1 VARVAAQHLAEQY
14 PAGRPP
20 AKPQLRL
27 GLQEQGGGAL
37 AHRLDELAT
46 AAGLS
51 VAHYSMLFRRHT
63 GFSPIDF
70 LIRLRVRRA
79 CRLLDTTS
87 LPIGEVGERAGYLDP
102 YYFARCFRRVMGC
115 SPRGYRKMTKG

>member
-1 VARVAAQHLAEQY
+1 MAPSIETLKGDWQ
-14 PAGRPP
+14 RP
-20 AKPQLRL
+20 
-27 GLQEQGGGAL
+27 
-37 AHRLDELAT
+37 HRLDELAT
-46 AAGLS
+46 AAEVS

-87 LPIGEVGERAGYLDP
+87 LSIGEVGERAGYMDP